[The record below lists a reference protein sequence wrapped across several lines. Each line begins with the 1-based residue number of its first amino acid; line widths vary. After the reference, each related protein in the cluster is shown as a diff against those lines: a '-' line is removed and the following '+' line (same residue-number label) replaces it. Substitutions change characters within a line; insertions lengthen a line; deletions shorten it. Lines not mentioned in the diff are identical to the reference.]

1 MALTES
7 PGLNGVGTPDADALD
22 FKIPEGIVVPPPQ
35 TRQIIEKTV
44 GPVVRNGKRFE
55 DKIKTDHGDKPR
67 FSFLF
72 AHDPYNAYYLWRI
85 EEHKAGRALDDAGK
99 AIAKKAPEK
108 PKGLEP
114 PPDFEFSARMPP
126 ISAQDLDVVHK
137 TAQFVAI
144 HGRGFLM
151 SLSQREAG
159 NPQFDFLRSTHSY
172 NQYFNRLVD
181 QYTDLRT
188 ARTQNGGLRQQDRM
202 AELEEIVKDKF
213 TFLEKAKKRAE
224 WVKYQEKEKQK
235 KEEKEEADKVA
246 FAQIDWQ
253 DFYIAEVVVFNE
265 GEDLSHLPAP
275 TSIGELQALSLEQKA
290 AMTVIGSNMRI
301 EETVPGTEFDNQYAI
316 PTPPIQPAP
325 AVHIPQPAPA
335 PVHTPVQVHVPP
347 PVASPLLGAPGFSPS
362 SQPPESAAGAPPMR
376 VRDTGAAVP
385 RALARRRGAQV
396 TLVPCPNCGQ
406 QIPSDEF
413 EAHIRIELQ
422 DPRWRE
428 QKAKADSRFS
438 TTNLHAVDVASNLKR
453 LASHRDD
460 IFDPLTGEPISEEE
474 QARRKRAAV
483 VQAPDAD
490 DVGRTVKLPMGQT
503 MDINEQIK
511 NIQAKYKGHQ
521 NGE

>member
-7 PGLNGVGTPDADALD
+7 PGLNGVATPDADALD
-22 FKIPEGIVVPPPQ
+22 FKMPEGIVVPPPQ

-55 DKIKTDHGDKPR
+55 DKIKSDHGDRPR

-72 AHDPYNAYYLWRI
+72 SHDPYNAYYLWRI
-85 EEHKAGRALDDAGK
+85 EEHKAGRSLDDAGK
-99 AIAKKAPEK
+99 AIAKKAPER
-108 PKGLEP
+108 PQGLEQ

-137 TAQFVAI
+137 TAEFVAI

-188 ARTQNGGLRQQDRM
+188 ARTQSGGARQQERM

-213 TFLEKAKKRAE
+213 TFMERAKKRAE

-253 DFYIAEVVVFNE
+253 DFYVAEVVVFNE

-290 AMTVIGSNMRI
+290 ALTVIGSNMRI
-301 EETVPGTEFDNQYAI
+301 EETVPGTEFDNQYA
-316 PTPPIQPAP
+316 TPPPP
-325 AVHIPQPAPA
+325 VLPVHPVHIPQPITVPVHT
-335 PVHTPVQVHVPP
+335 PVHTPVQAPFPP
-347 PVASPLLGAPGFSPS
+347 PIAAPLLSAPGFSPS
-362 SQPPESAAGAPPMR
+362 PQPAEAAAAAGPPR
-376 VRDTGAAVP
+376 ER
-385 RALARRRGAQV
+385 ARRRGAQMA
-396 TLVPCPNCGQ
+396 TVPCPNCGQ
-406 QIPSDEF
+406 QIAAEEF

-428 QKAKADSRFS
+428 QKAKADARFS
-438 TTNLHAVDVASNLKR
+438 TTNLHAVDVATNLKR
-453 LASHRDD
+453 LASKRDD
-460 IFDPLTGEPISEEE
+460 IFDPVTGEPISEEE

-483 VQAPDAD
+483 VVQAPDVD
-490 DVGRTVKLPMGQT
+490 EVGRSVKAPMGQT

-511 NIQAKYKGHQ
+511 NIQARYKGHQ